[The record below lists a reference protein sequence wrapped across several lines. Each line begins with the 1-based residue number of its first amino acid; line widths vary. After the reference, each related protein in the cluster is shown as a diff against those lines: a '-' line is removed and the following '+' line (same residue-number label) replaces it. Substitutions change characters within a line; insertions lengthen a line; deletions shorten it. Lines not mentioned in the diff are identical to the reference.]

1 MAGLGKLAL
10 TALAMGLL
18 PFEVKRGDNGEF
30 KYKSLLVGVDTRKD
44 DDGKQV
50 VELKFF
56 NLPEFM
62 KKTAPEAE
70 APEGEAAPEAEAD
83 VTITIEKEEVPVE
96 EAPAEEAPVEE
107 APVEEAPVEEVPVEE
122 APVEETP
129 VEETPAE

>member
-44 DDGKQV
+44 EDGKQV

-62 KKTAPEAE
+62 KKTAPKAE
-70 APEGEAAPEAEAD
+70 APEGEAAPEDEAD
-83 VTITIEKEEVPVE
+83 VTITIEKEEVP
-96 EAPAEEAPVEE
+96 EEAPVEE
-107 APVEEAPVEEVPVEE
+107 APVEEAPVEEAPVEEAPVEE

-129 VEETPAE
+129 AE

>member
-30 KYKSLLVGVDTRKD
+30 KYRSLLVGVDTRKD
-44 DDGKQV
+44 EDGKQV

-62 KKTAPEAE
+62 KKTAPETGE
-70 APEGEAAPEAEAD
+70 APQEPEDQEPD
-83 VTITIEKEEVPVE
+83 VTITIQKEEIPEEAPVEEAPAEETPAQEAPVE
-96 EAPAEEAPVEE
+96 EAPAEEAPAEE
-107 APVEEAPVEEVPVEE
+107 P
-122 APVEETP
+122 T
-129 VEETPAE
+129 AE